1 MGQRPKCKL
10 KLVEE
15 NIGISS
21 YETGLGSG
29 FLDITPKTWTV
40 KEKIDQ
46 FDFIKI
52 ENFCIAKVTLKKVE
66 RQPTKSEN
74 ICKYL
79 AGGFGSEY
87 MKNF

>member
-29 FLDITPKTWTV
+29 FLDITPQVINIYTG
-40 KEKIDQ
+40 
-46 FDFIKI
+46 FDL
-52 ENFCIAKVTLKKVE
+52 N
-66 RQPTKSEN
+66 
-74 ICKYL
+74 
-79 AGGFGSEY
+79 
-87 MKNF
+87 